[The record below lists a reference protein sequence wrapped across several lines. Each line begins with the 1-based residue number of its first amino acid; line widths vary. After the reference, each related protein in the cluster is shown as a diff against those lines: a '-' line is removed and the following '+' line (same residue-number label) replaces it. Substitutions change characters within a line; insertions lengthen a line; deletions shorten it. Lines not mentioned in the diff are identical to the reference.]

1 MVICANKVICFLFF
15 FPKYEFTQF
24 LFIICNVCL
33 MLFFCQLWLFQALQE
48 LLSLWVGFFTKL
60 LVEDEK
66 NNTIIFFL
74 FSVSIETLCFLLH
87 VVVRRTHFV
96 RYHTDR
102 ARHSWLKGQ
111 INNVMTK
118 KHSGYQIHYDSSA
131 EEEVISH
138 RNNGFHLIIGSFWV
152 GSLSICYWQVLKGF
166 CGSLANY
173 FPSYIVGKGIC

>member
-1 MVICANKVICFLFF
+1 MFDVVFLSIMVVSGTAGVI
-15 FPKYEFTQF
+15 
-24 LFIICNVCL
+24 VS
-33 MLFFCQLWLFQALQE
+33 
-48 LLSLWVGFFTKL
+48 LSRIFTKL

-118 KHSGYQIHYDSSA
+118 KHSGYQIHNNSSA
-131 EEEVISH
+131 EEEVMSH
-138 RNNGFHLIIGSFWV
+138 IEIMVSTWLLGLFGCGFFIHMLLTGFERFLWV
-152 GSLSICYWQVLKGF
+152 
-166 CGSLANY
+166 CG
-173 FPSYIVGKGIC
+173 

>member
-1 MVICANKVICFLFF
+1 MFDVVFLSIMVVSGTAGVI
-15 FPKYEFTQF
+15 
-24 LFIICNVCL
+24 VS
-33 MLFFCQLWLFQALQE
+33 
-48 LLSLWVGFFTKL
+48 LSRIFTKL

-138 RNNGFHLIIGSFWV
+138 RNNGFHLTFGTFSVWVLYPYVTDRFWKVSV
-152 GSLSICYWQVLKGF
+152 GLWLTI
-166 CGSLANY
+166 
-173 FPSYIVGKGIC
+173 FPLIL

>member
-1 MVICANKVICFLFF
+1 MVIYGNKVISDHYFPPSFYSSYVMVAFLSIMVVSG
-15 FPKYEFTQF
+15 TAGV
-24 LFIICNVCL
+24 IVS
-33 MLFFCQLWLFQALQE
+33 
-48 LLSLWVGFFTKL
+48 LSRIFTKL

-66 NNTIIFFL
+66 KNTIIFFL

-118 KHSGYQIHYDSSA
+118 KHSGYQIHNNSSA

-138 RNNGFHLIIGSFWV
+138 IEIMVSTWLLGLFGCGFFIHVLLTGFERFLWVTIFPLI
-152 GSLSICYWQVLKGF
+152 L
-166 CGSLANY
+166 
-173 FPSYIVGKGIC
+173 

>member
-1 MVICANKVICFLFF
+1 MVIYGNKVISDHYFPPSFYSSYVMVAFLSIMVVSG
-15 FPKYEFTQF
+15 TAGV
-24 LFIICNVCL
+24 IVS
-33 MLFFCQLWLFQALQE
+33 
-48 LLSLWVGFFTKL
+48 LSRIFTKL

-66 NNTIIFFL
+66 KNTIIFFL

-118 KHSGYQIHYDSSA
+118 KHSGYQIHNNSSA

-138 RNNGFHLIIGSFWV
+138 IEIMFPLDFWDFLGV
-152 GSLSICYWQVLKGF
+152 GSLSICY
-166 CGSLANY
+166 
-173 FPSYIVGKGIC
+173 